1 MNDRHIQKWV
11 GREIQVDG
19 IRWRIVEIGDP
30 DPITAKSTVRYERVY
45 DKVRETPPVIRDAPP
60 IVKEAIDV
68 SEL

>member
-1 MNDRHIQKWV
+1 MSNHIQRWV

-45 DKVRETPPVIRDAPP
+45 DKVRETPPMLRDPEP
-60 IVKEAIDV
+60 ILLEASDV
-68 SEL
+68 PEL